1 MSEKTLDR
9 LLAILI
15 VALLATGVLTWR
27 AGRPET
33 IWLYT
38 LHGLL
43 AGLLL
48 AASAVKLRRSLP
60 RAVGQHR
67 WRRLA
72 VAVPL
77 ALATLLSLG
86 AGFLWVAGG
95 RLVELGPWT
104 LLGWHALLGLAI
116 VPIVLL
122 HLLPK
127 RWRLLRPSTA
137 PLGRPPEASAFE
149 VQAADRAR
157 SPRPSVSRRRLL
169 AAGGLGIA
177 AVGIWS
183 LAGVLDLLAG
193 RPRRFTGSRWL
204 PPGGVPIPTTFL
216 GEGVPA
222 IDPTSW
228 RLRVTGSV
236 DRPGS
241 YDLEALSRLGT
252 RELTAVLD
260 CTGGW
265 AMETTWQGVPMAT
278 LLDAAG
284 PRAGAETVEVR
295 SVTGWGAGF
304 SLEAAQRTFL
314 ATGVAGQPLPAPNGA
329 PCRLVVPDRR
339 GLDWVK
345 WVDEIVVA

>member
-15 VALLATGVLTWR
+15 VALLATGVLSWR

-33 IWLYT
+33 VWLYT

-48 AASAVKLRRSLP
+48 AASVVKLRRSLP

-72 VAVPL
+72 VALPL
-77 ALATLLSLG
+77 AVATLLSLG
-86 AGFLWVAGG
+86 AGFVWVAGG
-95 RLVELGPWT
+95 QLVELGPWT

-127 RWRLLRPSTA
+127 RWLLLRPRTVW
-137 PLGRPPEASAFE
+137 PERHRDPSAIDS
-149 VQAADRAR
+149 ADGAR
-157 SPRPSVSRRRLL
+157 SPRRSVSRRRVL

-183 LAGVLDLLAG
+183 VAGVLDLFSG

-204 PPGGVPIPTTFL
+204 PAGGIPIPTTFF
-216 GEGVPA
+216 GEGVPS

-228 RLRVTGSV
+228 RLRVTGAV
-236 DRPGS
+236 DRPVS
-241 YDLEALSRLGT
+241 YDLDALSRLGT
-252 RELTAVLD
+252 GEVAAVLD

-265 AMETTWQGVPMAT
+265 AMETTWQGIPMAT
-278 LLDAAG
+278 ILHAAG
-284 PRAGAETVEVR
+284 PRTGARTVEVR

-304 SLEAAQRTFL
+304 SLEAARRTFV
-314 ATGVAGQPLPAPNGA
+314 ATGVAGQPLPAANGA